1 MKKYN
6 WKKILVQILWLLAGV
21 GLIIL
26 FGAAVHEKNQKNCV
40 DINIEIIGAE
50 QHMFIDEKDVLSI
63 INARNVIIGT
73 NLSSLHLREMETALE
88 KNLWVKN
95 AEVFLDNN
103 EFLQIRIQERQPV
116 ARVFTLEGSSFYVD
130 SNSLRLPLSE
140 KISARLPTFTGF
152 PSNKEILA
160 KPDSLLLNQIVKL
173 GKFIQTDS
181 FWMAQIAQIDIT
193 PQACF
198 ELVPVIGDHFVV
210 LGNAEDLTAKFNRL
224 YSFYRQAWLQNGI
237 STYEKLDIQYSGQV
251 VAVRRG
257 TSKTMV
263 DSIKLHQIMLDLLN
277 QRESRLTDSSYLNIT
292 IKNSTINYG
301 KDSSGKPNLNS
312 GLVPPSGQGNSKDIE
327 NNKSD
332 AKPLLNKNKTN
343 TKKSSKKMP
352 KEKVIK
358 PKALMDK
365 NRET

>member
-6 WKKILVQILWLLAGV
+6 WKKILVQTLWLLAGV

-26 FGAAVHEKNQKNCV
+26 FGAAVHKKNQKDCV
-40 DINIEIIGAE
+40 KINIEIIGAE

-63 INARNVIIGT
+63 INARGVIIGT

-88 KNLWVKN
+88 KNLWIKN
-95 AEVFLDNN
+95 AEVYLDNN
-103 EFLQIRIQERQPV
+103 QLLQIRILERQPV
-116 ARVFTLEGSSFYVD
+116 ARVFTLEGTSFYVD
-130 SNSLRLPLSE
+130 SNSLQLPLSE

-152 PSNKEILA
+152 PSSKDILA

-198 ELVPVIGDHFVV
+198 ELVPLIGDHFVV
-210 LGNAEDLTAKFNRL
+210 LGNAEDIAAKFNRL

-251 VAVRRG
+251 VAIRRG
-257 TSKTMV
+257 SSKTMV
-263 DSIKLHQIMLDLLN
+263 DSIKLHQIMLDLMN
-277 QRESRLTDSSYLNIT
+277 QRESKLTDSSYLTIPAKNIT
-292 IKNSTINYG
+292 INNG
-301 KDSSGKPNLNS
+301 KDSLGKPNLNT
-312 GLVPPSGQGNSKDIE
+312 GLVPQSGQANFNGIE
-327 NNKSD
+327 NNKTD
-332 AKPLLNKNKTN
+332 TKPLLNKNKKN
-343 TKKSSKKMP
+343 TKKSSKKWLM
-352 KEKVIK
+352 EKIIQ

-365 NRET
+365 NR